1 MDTILGLGTSLALNL
16 FYALLVTLV
25 VGTTYVLGLCIY
37 RLWFHPLARFPG
49 PLAAKLTNCYGGY
62 HAWKG
67 DLHIDMWRCHEQ
79 YGDYV
84 RYAPNRLLVNTN
96 TGLKTIYAFSKDFQ
110 KSKVY
115 NAMVHR
121 APNTLTLV
129 DKKAHGRQRRI
140 ISQGFS
146 DASLRGFE
154 PTIMTHVDKL
164 CNILASQARP
174 SAWSAN
180 TSSGKPGW
188 TIGQNMARWA
198 NYLTFDIMS
207 DVVFGEAFELLEKPE
222 NRFVPECIEGSNVRT
237 SVLVQ
242 AAELSTRRLDR
253 YLFPQAILARN
264 RFISFVSRLLKARM
278 SAEPL
283 KRRDVFSFLLGAK
296 DPETQQ
302 SLSMAEIG
310 AESTTLIV
318 AGSDTSSTA
327 IASLFFYL
335 TRAPAAYARAVAEV
349 RAAFPSS
356 SSVHMGPAL
365 NSCAY
370 LSACIDESLRL
381 SPPAASSL
389 WREVCTDRAVID
401 GRPLPAGVDVGTCIY
416 SIHHNAR
423 YFPEPFAYKP
433 DRWLA
438 TEDGTVGGQKA
449 PSVLLA
455 QSAYTPFSIGPRSCI
470 GKGLARVELMLT
482 MATVLKRFDVA
493 AVTSEERRV
502 GEGGVGRGVGRER
515 VGEFQLYDH
524 ITCAKEGPLVQFRE
538 VAE

>member
-1 MDTILGLGTSLALNL
+1 
-16 FYALLVTLV
+16 
-25 VGTTYVLGLCIY
+25 
-37 RLWFHPLARFPG
+37 
-49 PLAAKLTNCYGGY
+49 
-62 HAWKG
+62 
-67 DLHIDMWRCHEQ
+67 
-79 YGDYV
+79 
-84 RYAPNRLLVNTN
+84 
-96 TGLKTIYAFSKDFQ
+96 
-110 KSKVY
+110 
-115 NAMVHR
+115 MVHR

-129 DKKAHGRQRRI
+129 DKKAHGRKRRI
-140 ISQGFS
+140 ISQGLS

-154 PTIMTHVDKL
+154 PTIMNHVNKL
-164 CNILASQARP
+164 CNILASQAKP
-174 SAWSAN
+174 STWSAGA
-180 TSSGKPGW
+180 SSSKPGW
-188 TIGQNMARWA
+188 TTGQNMARWA

-207 DVVFGEAFELLEKPE
+207 DVVFGEAFELLEKPD

-253 YLFPQAILARN
+253 HLFPQAILARN

-283 KRRDVFSFLLGAK
+283 KRRDVFSFLLSAK

-335 TRAPAAYARAVAEV
+335 TRNPAAYARVVAEV

-365 NSCAY
+365 NSCTY

-381 SPPAASSL
+381 SPPAASAL
-389 WREVCTDRAVID
+389 WREVCTDRAIID
-401 GRPLPAGVDVGTCIY
+401 GHALPAGVDVGTCIY

-423 YFPEPFAYKP
+423 YFPAPFAFQP
-433 DRWLA
+433 ERWLA
-438 TEDGTVGGQKA
+438 TEDGTLKA

-482 MATVLKRFDVA
+482 MASVLKRFDVA
-493 AVTSEERRV
+493 AVTSEERGV
-502 GEGGVGRGVGRER
+502 GEGGTGRGVGRER

-524 ITCAKEGPLVQFRE
+524 VTCKKEGPVVQFQE
-538 VAE
+538 VGA